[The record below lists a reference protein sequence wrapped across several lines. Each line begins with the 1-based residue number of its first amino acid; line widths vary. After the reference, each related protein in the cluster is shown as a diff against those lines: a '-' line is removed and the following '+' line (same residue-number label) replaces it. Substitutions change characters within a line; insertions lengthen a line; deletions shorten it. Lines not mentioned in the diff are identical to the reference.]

1 MWDIHTTTSTSETVV
16 TTIAGPVLS
25 HSIKE
30 NGNLYSLTEK
40 CQEVKN

>member
-1 MWDIHTTTSTSETVV
+1 MVDISDVIDNGYAYV
-16 TTIAGPVLS
+16 KA
-25 HSIKE
+25 SIKE